1 MPFLLFRVSFYV
13 SQYFF
18 WYFHLV
24 SRFLRFQSLSTRQTG
39 QLGFRSWDPI
49 STLQS
54 DKLVLSIEETCT
66 SGPPPARP
74 HSHTFVAKWRL
85 EPRDRGAALFLW
97 QTGHQG
103 VLTFLFTQEYHHQS
117 NIGKEPGLHPVSL
130 FNYKIL
136 TLLIRSQMLMR
147 LQRVMPGFRCQI

>member
-1 MPFLLFRVSFYV
+1 MPFLVFYV
-13 SQYFF
+13 SQHFF
-18 WYFHLV
+18 WNFDLV
-24 SRFLRFQSLSTRQTG
+24 CRFLRFQSLSTRQTG
-39 QLGFRSWDPI
+39 QLGFRCWDPI

-74 HSHTFVAKWRL
+74 HSHTFVAKRRL
-85 EPRDRGAALFLW
+85 KPRDRGAALFLW

-103 VLTFLFTQEYHHQS
+103 VLTFPFTQEYQS

-130 FNYKIL
+130 FDSKNL